1 LPEQLSSLG
10 DCPSTFLRSEIA
22 RAAFVTRGLP
32 EYLSSLGDYP
42 SGFHRSGIAR
52 AVFFAQGLPEQ
63 LSSLGA
69 GASNF
74 FNGYF
79 LLPSDYLILP
89 GFMSVII
96 HQMVSTS
103 AKR

>member
-1 LPEQLSSLG
+1 
-10 DCPSTFLRSEIA
+10 
-22 RAAFVTRGLP
+22 
-32 EYLSSLGDYP
+32 
-42 SGFHRSGIAR
+42 
-52 AVFFAQGLPEQ
+52 
-63 LSSLGA
+63 
-69 GASNF
+69 
-74 FNGYF
+74 